1 MTQQFLKDHSMDCHE
16 TALKIAGLSGLFFT
30 KEKDEYFIRYMV
42 QKLINVSVC
51 GKPSS
56 RDKLPDVKFFELAVG
71 LVRPASPTLYF
82 I

>member
-1 MTQQFLKDHSMDCHE
+1 MECNE
-16 TALKIAGLSGLFFT
+16 TALKIAGVSGLFFT
-30 KEKDEYFIRYMV
+30 RKKDEYFIQYMI

-56 RDKLPDVKFFELAVG
+56 RDKFLDIKFFKLAVG
-71 LVRPASPTLYF
+71 LVWATSPRMYF

>member
-1 MTQQFLKDHSMDCHE
+1 MTQQFLKEQSIECHE
-16 TALKIAGLSGLFFT
+16 TALKIAGVSGLFFT
-30 KEKDEYFIRYMV
+30 RRKDEYFIQYVV

-56 RDKLPDVKFFELAVG
+56 RDKFPDVKFFELAAG
-71 LVRPASPTLYF
+71 L

>member
-1 MTQQFLKDHSMDCHE
+1 MECHE
-16 TALKIAGLSGLFFT
+16 TALKIAGVSGLFFT
-30 KEKDEYFIRYMV
+30 RRRDEYFIRYMV

-56 RDKLPDVKFFELAVG
+56 RDKFPDIKFFELAVG
-71 LVRPASPTLYF
+71 LVRPTSPRVYF

>member
-1 MTQQFLKDHSMDCHE
+1 MDCHE
-16 TALKIAGLSGLFFT
+16 TALKVAGLSGLFLT
-30 KEKDEYFIRYMV
+30 KEKDEYFIQYMV

-56 RDKLPDVKFFELAVG
+56 RDELPDVKFFELAVG
-71 LVRPASPTLYF
+71 LVRPAPPRLYF

>member
-1 MTQQFLKDHSMDCHE
+1 MTQQFLKDQSTERHK
-16 TALKIAGLSGLFFT
+16 TALKIAEGSGLFFT
-30 KEKDEYFIRYMV
+30 RRKDEYFIQYMV

-56 RDKLPDVKFFELAVG
+56 RDKAPDVKSFTLAGG
-71 LVRPASPTLYF
+71 LVRPTSPKAHF

>member
-1 MTQQFLKDHSMDCHE
+1 MTQQFLEDQSMEHHK
-16 TALKIAGLSGLFFT
+16 TALKIAGVSGLFFT
-30 KEKDEYFIRYMV
+30 RRKDEYFIRYMV

-56 RDKLPDVKFFELAVG
+56 RDKFRDVKFFELAVG
-71 LVRPASPTLYF
+71 LIRPTPLRVYF

>member
-1 MTQQFLKDHSMDCHE
+1 MECHK
-16 TALKIAGLSGLFFT
+16 TALKIAGGFGLFFT
-30 KEKDEYFIRYMV
+30 RRKDEYFIWYMV

-56 RDKLPDVKFFELAVG
+56 RDKFPDVKFFELAVG
-71 LVRPASPTLYF
+71 LTRPSPLRVFF